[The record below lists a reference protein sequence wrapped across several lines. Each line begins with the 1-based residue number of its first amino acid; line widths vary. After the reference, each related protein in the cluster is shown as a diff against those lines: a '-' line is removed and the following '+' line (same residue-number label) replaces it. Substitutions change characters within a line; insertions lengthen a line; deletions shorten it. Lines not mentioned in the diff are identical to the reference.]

1 MRTWQWG
8 WRNSIFPKLSFRETF
23 YYEIRNPTNRET
35 IEEINIKN
43 TSWNFWNRK
52 AIEISRS
59 ENATNEMRR
68 PDKPLQNLPQHL
80 NESQMDRLSLLP
92 QRPKSSILSTDPKL
106 KKWEN
111 ALEDQQILIIGPNG
125 CQTKPKVW
133 QSIYNW
139 GVWNPLYPKLP
150 LIWLTHLKIFTYSC
164 YVLIPKKL
172 I

>member
-1 MRTWQWG
+1 MFPEIHIEPKEFNTHKSIVLTCLRSKLFSEKIIPLISMRTWQWG

-111 ALEDQQILIIGPNG
+111 VSRTN
-125 CQTKPKVW
+125 KSW
-133 QSIYNW
+133 
-139 GVWNPLYPKLP
+139 
-150 LIWLTHLKIFTYSC
+150 
-164 YVLIPKKL
+164 
-172 I
+172 